1 MAKTIIRPAT
11 SLDFPILLEID
22 AASFPAGVAYDS
34 GELSYFMNQE
44 GAETIVLEMD
54 GSIAAFLIVD
64 VDLNARSA
72 MIVTLDVRED
82 CRRLGFGSRLI
93 VVKQDHAASDTV
105 PAGNVI
111 STSPAPNTAA
121 PISAA
126 KQIDLTA
133 VFPISQIIIQA
144 DSNDTYQV
152 DGSTDGGAVDG
163 STDGE
168 VDTLPEFDGVT
179 VGLPFPPASTTAM
192 MPPPTSSSATTTMTM
207 IIGALLFG
215 GVVL

>member
-82 CRRLGFGSRLI
+82 CRRLGFGSRLLLRSEEI
-93 VVKQDHAASDTV
+93 VSGHNIK
-105 PAGNVI
+105 
-111 STSPAPNTAA
+111 
-121 PISAA
+121 
-126 KQIDLTA
+126 
-133 VFPISQIIIQA
+133 VFGL
-144 DSNDTYQV
+144 QV
-152 DGSTDGGAVDG
+152 DVHNTGAIAFYEKHGFRSTRRLRRYYADGHDAWLMLKTLPQDGGK
-163 STDGE
+163 SR
-168 VDTLPEFDGVT
+168 
-179 VGLPFPPASTTAM
+179 
-192 MPPPTSSSATTTMTM
+192 
-207 IIGALLFG
+207 
-215 GVVL
+215 